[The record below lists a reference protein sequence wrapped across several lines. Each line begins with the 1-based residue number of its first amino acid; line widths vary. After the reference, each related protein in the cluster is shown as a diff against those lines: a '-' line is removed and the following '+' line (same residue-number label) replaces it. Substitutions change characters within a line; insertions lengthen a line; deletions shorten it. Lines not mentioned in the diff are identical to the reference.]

1 MKSKLGRNV
10 VIINLIAVI
19 ILATGVFFISN
30 YTSYLEQSEYRT
42 LAAYSRIITEKILNA
57 RTVKKIPIGER
68 AANND
73 YEFGYIDSQKKLA
86 AYPVGGGNLLFSIDK
101 KALRRI
107 LDQIFIPEISFHV
120 YDIAGEPIAYDSIK
134 KNRSYDLAEIVK
146 PIITGTRSRILGKND
161 DGDLIVADSL
171 YYHGKVIGA
180 LITIGGKKTVNKAL
194 TDIRKALTMTFFLS
208 VIINLF
214 LFIYIS
220 RRITS
225 PLFVLA
231 KTANL
236 IAAEKRYDGK
246 MPDYSNRNDE
256 IGELSAALK
265 KMIDTLWQRLTATE
279 TFASD
284 ISHEIKNPLS
294 SLRAASEILPKIND
308 DQKRDE
314 MTMIIR
320 NDIIR
325 LDKLVNEISALS
337 KLDRE
342 LVKEELEDI
351 DIGDFLN
358 AVIEIKKIGNE
369 NLRLIC
375 RTENINGIF
384 IKANGTKFAQIL
396 DNLISNAMSFS
407 DTIIISAFVKKRHLI
422 IRVDDE
428 GPGIPPES
436 IKKIFERF
444 YSSRPKGN
452 ADTHSGLGLAIS
464 QKIANAAGGR
474 IFAVNRKPKGAS
486 FIVALSEFYKRQ

>member
-10 VIINLIAVI
+10 VIINLIAVV
-19 ILATGVFFISN
+19 ILAAGVFFISN

-42 LAAYSRIITEKILNA
+42 LAAYSRIITENILNT
-57 RTVKKIPIGER
+57 RTVKKIPVR
-68 AANND
+68 AANTEGA
-73 YEFGYIDSQKKLA
+73 YEFGYIDSRQKLTSFSA
-86 AYPVGGGNLLFSIDK
+86 SANFLFSLDK
-101 KALRRI
+101 TALHRVT
-107 LDQIFIPEISFHV
+107 DQMFIPEISFRI
-120 YDIAGEPIAYDSIK
+120 YDLIGNPIADGG
-134 KNRSYDLAEIVK
+134 KNRSFSYDAANTVN
-146 PIITGTRSRILGKND
+146 PILTGSRSRILGKTA
-161 DGDLIVADSL
+161 DGDLIIADSL
-171 YYHGKVIGA
+171 YYRGKIIGA
-180 LITIGGKKTVNKAL
+180 LVLIGGKKTINKAL
-194 TDIRKALTMTFFLS
+194 TDIRKALTMTFVLS
-208 VIINLF
+208 VIINLL

-220 RRITS
+220 HKITS

-231 KTANL
+231 KTANA

-246 MPDYSNRNDE
+246 MPDYSSRHDE
-256 IGELSAALK
+256 IGELSAALR
-265 KMIDTLWQRLTATE
+265 KMVDTLWQRLTATE

-294 SLRAASEILPKIND
+294 SLRAASEILSKITD
-308 DQKRDE
+308 DKKRDE
-314 MTMIIR
+314 MALIIR

-325 LDKLVNEISALS
+325 LDKLVSEISSLS

-342 LVKEELEDI
+342 LVKEETEDI
-351 DIGDFLN
+351 DICDFLN

-369 NLRLIC
+369 NLNLVC
-375 RTENINGIF
+375 HTEKAQGIS

-407 DTIIISAFVKKRHLI
+407 NAITVSACVKKRHLI

-444 YSSRPKGN
+444 YSSRPKGS

-474 IFAVNRKPKGAS
+474 IFAVNRRPKGAS
-486 FIVALSEFYKRQ
+486 FIIALGEFNRRP

>member
-1 MKSKLGRNV
+1 MFV
-10 VIINLIAVI
+10 
-19 ILATGVFFISN
+19 
-30 YTSYLEQSEYRT
+30 
-42 LAAYSRIITEKILNA
+42 
-57 RTVKKIPIGER
+57 
-68 AANND
+68 
-73 YEFGYIDSQKKLA
+73 
-86 AYPVGGGNLLFSIDK
+86 
-101 KALRRI
+101 
-107 LDQIFIPEISFHV
+107 PEMSFRV
-120 YDIAGEPIAYDSIK
+120 YDLVGEPIADSAAGK
-134 KNRSYDLAEIVK
+134 KHAFSYDTAIIVN
-146 PIITGTRSRILGKND
+146 PILTGSRSRILGKNH
-161 DGDLIVADSL
+161 DGDLVIADSL
-171 YYHGKVIGA
+171 YYHGKIIGA
-180 LITIGGKKTVNKAL
+180 LVLVGGKKTINKAL
-194 TDIRKALTMTFFLS
+194 TDIRKALTMTFVLS
-208 VIINLF
+208 VIINLL
-214 LFIYIS
+214 LFVYIS
-220 RRITS
+220 RQITS

-246 MPDYSNRNDE
+246 MPDYSDRHDE
-256 IGELSAALK
+256 IGELSSALR
-265 KMIDTLWQRLTATE
+265 KMVDTLWQRLTATE

-294 SLRAASEILPKIND
+294 SLRAASEILSKIRD
-308 DQKRDE
+308 DKKRDE
-314 MTMIIR
+314 MALIIR

-342 LVKEELEDI
+342 LVKEEPEDI
-351 DIGDFLN
+351 DISDFLN

-369 NLRLIC
+369 KLNLIC
-375 RTENINGIF
+375 RTENVAGIG
-384 IKANGTKFAQIL
+384 IKTNGTKFAQIL

-407 DTIIISAFVKKRHLI
+407 DTIIISSFIKKRHLI

-444 YSSRPKGN
+444 YSSRPKGS

-486 FIVALSEFYKRQ
+486 FIIALSEFYKK